1 MVDLDELIAV
11 IKTDLGELFRS
22 KGAELR
28 VASPLPTVWGDRDRI
43 GQLLAN
49 LITNG
54 IKYNQSPNPWVEVD
68 AIASGRR

>member
-1 MVDLDELIAV
+1 MNLDDLVAV

-28 VASPLPTVWGDRDRI
+28 VVGPLPMVWGDRDRI

-49 LITNG
+49 LITQWYK
-54 IKYNQSPNPWVEVD
+54 IQ
-68 AIASGRR
+68 

>member
-1 MVDLDELIAV
+1 MNLDELLAV

-28 VASPLPTVWGDRDRI
+28 IAGPLPLVWGDRDRI

-49 LITNG
+49 LISEWHK
-54 IKYNQSPNPWVEVD
+54 I
-68 AIASGRR
+68 